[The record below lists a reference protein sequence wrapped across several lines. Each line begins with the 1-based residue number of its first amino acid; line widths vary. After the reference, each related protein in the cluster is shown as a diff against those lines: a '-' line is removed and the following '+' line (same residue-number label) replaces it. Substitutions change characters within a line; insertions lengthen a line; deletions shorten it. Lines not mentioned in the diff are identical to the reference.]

1 MADLDPITV
10 RGLESLGRNSPKLTG
25 GQVNN
30 SESDDEK
37 NDEAGVDGENQA
49 GKLVTELLTERRV
62 LRDYSLKEEEKE
74 EKAKKE
80 ESDSIYSHDSELTS
94 SSSIINTLPRRPISR
109 GRNC

>member
-1 MADLDPITV
+1 MADLNPIPV
-10 RGLESLGRNSPKLTG
+10 RGLEAFSGNSPKLTG

-37 NDEAGVDGENQA
+37 NDEAGAEEGEKQ
-49 GKLVTELLTERRV
+49 GGRLETELLTERKV
-62 LRDYSLKEEEKE
+62 LRDYSFKEEEKE

-94 SSSIINTLPRRPISR
+94 SSSVIKTLPR
-109 GRNC
+109 